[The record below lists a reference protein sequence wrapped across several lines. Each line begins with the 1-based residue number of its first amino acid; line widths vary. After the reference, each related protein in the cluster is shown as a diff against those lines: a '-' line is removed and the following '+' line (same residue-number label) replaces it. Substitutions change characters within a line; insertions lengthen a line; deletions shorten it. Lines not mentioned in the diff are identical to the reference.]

1 MNSSVKSIIEDADK
15 CLSKDLGKGIL
26 TTLSSG
32 AIKGIPVIPSGI
44 PQLDV
49 ALGVGGVPRGRI
61 IEIYGN
67 EGSGKT
73 TTCLKIIAQAQM
85 QGGDCGMVDAE
96 HAFDPAW
103 AQLNGVDTDNL
114 IISQPDSGEDA
125 FTVAEFLIDK
135 GCSVV
140 LIDSVSALVPRAEL
154 DGQVGDSFMG
164 LQARMMGQA
173 MRKLVGK
180 VSKSKCILIFT
191 NQLRQKIGI
200 VFGNPNVTS
209 GGNAL
214 KFYASIRMEC
224 AITDKIKG
232 VKEKVEKADKGK
244 VVVTESNAKEDK
256 DAPIIGNKIRIKII
270 KNKVAPP
277 FKVCEAIVSFD
288 KGLHTPTNLFSC
300 MLESGKIKK
309 AGAWYSIDGDQLGA
323 GKEASIGVFEG
334 LSKLG
339 DFYDEYV
346 QGKLNSV
353 EGSAISDEEQ
363 AEIDAIRKRKELK
376 KKAKLKNA

>member
-1 MNSSVKSIIEDADK
+1 MNSSVKSIIDDADK
-15 CLSKDLGKGIL
+15 LLSKDLGKGIL

-32 AIKGIPVIPSGI
+32 AIKGIPVITTGI

-49 ALGVGGVPRGRI
+49 ALGVGGAPRGRI
-61 IEIYGN
+61 IEVYGN

-73 TTCLKIIAQAQM
+73 TTCLKIIAQAQA
-85 QGGDCGMVDAE
+85 QGENCGMVDAE

-103 AQLNGVDTDNL
+103 AKLNGVDTDNL

-135 GCSVV
+135 GCAVV

-224 AITDKIKG
+224 AITDKIK
-232 VKEKVEKADKGK
+232 VAKEKTVKSDTVKVTESDVKADK
-244 VVVTESNAKEDK
+244 
-256 DAPIIGNKIRIKII
+256 DALVIGNKIRIKII

-277 FKVCEAIVSFD
+277 FKVCEATVLFS
-288 KGLHTPTNLFSC
+288 KGLDTATNLFYC
-300 MLESGKIKK
+300 LLESGKIKK
-309 AGAWYSIDGDQLGA
+309 AGSWYSIGSEQLGA
-323 GKEASIGVFEG
+323 SKELSIQAFAERTDMGE
-334 LSKLG
+334 L
-339 DFYDEYV
+339 YDEYI
-346 QGKLNSV
+346 QGILDPPEAPDV
-353 EGSAISDEEQ
+353 TDEDK
-363 AEIDAIRKRKELK
+363 AEIIAIRKRKELK
-376 KKAKLKNA
+376 KAKKNA